1 MDDLQLRGEL
11 SMQSSGLSLSLGLN
25 HLLRSIASS
34 KNMGSAAH
42 SAGRSSAV
50 CLALFA

>member
-11 SMQSSGLSLSLGLN
+11 SMQSSGLALSLGRN
-25 HLLRSIASS
+25 SLLQPIVTTKDVS
-34 KNMGSAAH
+34 SAAH
-42 SAGRSSAV
+42 SAPRSSAD